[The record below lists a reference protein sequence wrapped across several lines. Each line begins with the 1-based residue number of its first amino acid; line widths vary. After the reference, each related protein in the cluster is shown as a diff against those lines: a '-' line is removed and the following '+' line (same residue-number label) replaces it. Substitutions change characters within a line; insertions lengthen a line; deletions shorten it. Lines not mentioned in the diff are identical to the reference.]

1 MHSSSGSTF
10 RSLGAAKG
18 WNLLAG
24 LGCGCITLFYS
35 LYFCGANMWK
45 RSIFA
50 AKIGINHGKEE
61 RLGNRERLAGI
72 GGV

>member
-1 MHSSSGSTF
+1 
-10 RSLGAAKG
+10 
-18 WNLLAG
+18 
-24 LGCGCITLFYS
+24 
-35 LYFCGANMWK
+35 MWK